1 MCIRDRVLPALA
13 NFRSVKRR
21 MEVIGEHDGITVY
34 DDFAHHPTA
43 IATTLAGLSAKVG
56 DARIVVA
63 MEPRSNSMR
72 LGAHADALAP
82 SLDIADV
89 VVFLARPELPWD
101 ASKVVSAV
109 RGDARTVA
117 DGDALI
123 AALQGIARSGDHVV
137 FMSNGGFDGAPR
149 RFLVALQSVFDTD
162 KSLSLIHI

>member
-1 MCIRDRVLPALA
+1 
-13 NFRSVKRR
+13 
-21 MEVIGEHDGITVY
+21 MEVIGEQGGITVY

-43 IATTLAGLSAKVG
+43 IATTLAGLRAKVG

-89 VVFLARPELPWD
+89 VVFLARPELPWE
-101 ASKVVSAV
+101 AHKVIAAV
-109 RGDARTVA
+109 RGDARSVA
-117 DGDALI
+117 DGDAVI
-123 AALQGIARSGDHVV
+123 AALKDIARSGDHVV

-149 RFLVALQSVFDTD
+149 RFHAALRDD
-162 KSLSLIHI
+162 